1 MQFLVYAIITSSLC
15 FEYLGDQGYAPS
27 SIAYAQELLA
37 VVAVLVVVVGGV
49 QQRFGNVAAGYW
61 LVFGALAVTVLCGL
75 LTNGVESG
83 PIFAGLRAY
92 LRAIPLFFL
101 PAVVLFSPR
110 QVKAQLLL
118 VLAFAVA
125 QLPISLDQRLTTFA
139 RGYLSGDRTI
149 GTLADSAFLSVFLIC
164 VAAVLFAFF
173 VRGRL
178 SRLWALILLPIVL
191 APTMFN
197 ETKASLFLVPVA
209 LCRRGGG
216 GSNEEP
222 LAKVHGCL
230 DERSSVPRRLRAD
243 LRLLHEAALWLRHRR
258 VLHHGRPRRE
268 LSDARRPRWGRTRRW
283 AK

>member
-61 LVFGALAVTVLCGL
+61 LVFGALAVTILCGL

-92 LRAIPLFFL
+92 LRAIPFFFL

-149 GTLADSAFLSVFLIC
+149 GTLTDSGFC
-164 VAAVLFAFF
+164 
-173 VRGRL
+173 
-178 SRLWALILLPIVL
+178 
-191 APTMFN
+191 
-197 ETKASLFLVPVA
+197 
-209 LCRRGGG
+209 
-216 GSNEEP
+216 
-222 LAKVHGCL
+222 
-230 DERSSVPRRLRAD
+230 RSS
-243 LRLLHEAALWLRHRR
+243 
-258 VLHHGRPRRE
+258 
-268 LSDARRPRWGRTRRW
+268 
-283 AK
+283 